1 MAIVTISRGSFS
13 HGREVAEGVAKKM
26 GFDCFSREILVE
38 ASKEFNIPEIK
49 LVRALHDAP
58 SVLERFTYG
67 KEKYRAY
74 IEKALLER
82 AGQDNVVYHGW
93 AGHFFLRDLSHVLK
107 VRILADVEDRV
118 KVVMD
123 REKVSSE
130 EALAILKKDDLERRK
145 WSLALYGIDT
155 ADPGLYD
162 LVLHIQK
169 LTVND
174 AVDLIRQ
181 AVSKPQFQTTPRSR
195 QDLENLTLAARVKAG
210 LVTSFP
216 SISVTARDGA
226 AFVDV
231 LGDLSRQED
240 ITNQIQ
246 EIARTIEGVKEVR
259 VNVRPPV
266 LFRN

>member
-1 MAIVTISRGSFS
+1 MPIVTISRGSFS
-13 HGREVAEGVAKKM
+13 HGREVAEGVAQKL
-26 GFDCFSREILVE
+26 GYDCFSREILVE
-38 ASKEFNIPEIK
+38 ASQEFNIPEIK

-58 SVLERFTYG
+58 SILDRFTYG

-82 AGQDNVVYHGW
+82 VSQDNVVYHGW

-118 KVVMD
+118 RLVMD
-123 REKVSSE
+123 REKVSPD

-169 LTVND
+169 LTVDD
-174 AVDLIRQ
+174 AVDLICQ
-181 AVSKPQFQTTPRSR
+181 SVSKPQFQTTPRSK
-195 QDLENLTLAARVKAG
+195 QELENLILAARLKAA
-210 LVTSFP
+210 LVSSLP
-216 SISVTARDGA
+216 SISVTARDGT

-231 LGDLSRQED
+231 LGDLSRQEE
-240 ITNQIQ
+240 ITDQIK
-246 EIARTIEGVKEVR
+246 EIARKIEGVQEVR

-266 LFRN
+266 LFR

>member
-1 MAIVTISRGSFS
+1 MPIVTISRGSFS
-13 HGREVAEGVAKKM
+13 HGREVAEGVAQKL
-26 GFDCFSREILVE
+26 GYDCFSREILVE
-38 ASKEFNIPEIK
+38 ASQEFNIPEIK

-58 SVLERFTYG
+58 SILDRFTYG

-82 AGQDNVVYHGW
+82 VSRDNIVYHGW
-93 AGHFFLRDLSHVLK
+93 AGHFFLRDISHVLK

-118 KVVMD
+118 RVVME

-145 WSLALYGIDT
+145 WSLALYGLDT

-169 LTVND
+169 LTVDD
-174 AVDLIRQ
+174 AVDLVCQ
-181 AVSKPQFQTTPRSR
+181 AVSRPQFQATAQSR
-195 QDLENLTLAARVKAG
+195 QDLDNLLLAARVKAA
-210 LVTSFP
+210 LVSSF
-216 SISVTARDGA
+216 SSVSVTTRDGT
-226 AFVDV
+226 AFVDI
-231 LGDLSRQED
+231 LGDLSRQEKMVS
-240 ITNQIQ
+240 QIE
-246 EIARTIEGVKEVR
+246 EIAQTIEGIREVR

-266 LFRN
+266 LFR